1 MNQEKRRRLPLDQAG
16 ARSTVHTRLQKK
28 KERLSENSE
37 KFNSKFKFYYD
48 RKVRAIILRT
58 EELAVNRR
66 FISLSA
72 TETMVLR
79 TVQERLSGFKKKI
92 TASNLREKIILRRYD
107 LEAIRNILR
116 SLVKKRILESVKIT
130 IQDKV
135 IEVFKTK

>member
-1 MNQEKRRRLPLDQAG
+1 M
-16 ARSTVHTRLQKK
+16 
-28 KERLSENSE
+28 
-37 KFNSKFKFYYD
+37 
-48 RKVRAIILRT
+48 
-58 EELAVNRR
+58 
-66 FISLSA
+66 SA

-79 TVQERLSGFKKKI
+79 TVQEGLSGFKKKI
-92 TASNLREKIILRRYD
+92 TASDLREKIILRRYD